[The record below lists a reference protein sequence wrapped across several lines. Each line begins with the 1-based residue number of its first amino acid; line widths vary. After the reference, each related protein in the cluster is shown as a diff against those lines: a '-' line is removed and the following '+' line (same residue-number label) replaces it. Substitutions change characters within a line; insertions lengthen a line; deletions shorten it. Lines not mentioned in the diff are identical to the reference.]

1 MRLPPNIVDKKTG
14 GSLKLE
20 VRRAVLQ
27 AWGWKRIP
35 KAG

>member
-1 MRLPPNIVDKKTG
+1 MTVIPTG

-35 KAG
+35 KSG